1 MGEKILIVG
10 DSESMRKILS
20 TILES
25 VGYDIE
31 RAEDGREALDVLQ
44 GNHSFDLILT
54 DLNVPRIDG
63 ISLIGAVRAC
73 DRYSTLPILML
84 TTESHELFK
93 ARARSAGATGWI
105 VKPFVKD
112 KSLLVIDKVIR

>member
-1 MGEKILIVG
+1 MGEKILIVD

-54 DLNVPRIDG
+54 DLNVPRMDG
-63 ISLIGAVRAC
+63 ISLIGAVRTS

-84 TTESHELFK
+84 TTESHELSK

-112 KSLLVIDKVIR
+112 KLLLVIDKVIR